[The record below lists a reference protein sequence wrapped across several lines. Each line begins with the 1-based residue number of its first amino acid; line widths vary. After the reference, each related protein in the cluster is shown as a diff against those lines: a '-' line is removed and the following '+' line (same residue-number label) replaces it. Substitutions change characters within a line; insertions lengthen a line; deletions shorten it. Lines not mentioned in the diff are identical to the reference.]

1 MSVRKRKWTTRKGEA
16 KEAWVVD
23 YVDKDG
29 DRHIE
34 TFRRKKDADEY
45 EATVKVDVRA
55 GIHTAASKSIT
66 VAQAATDW
74 INVIEGVRARE
85 PSTVDQYRQ
94 HARHINN
101 LIGSKKLS
109 SLTAPGIHTFL
120 DDLLATM
127 SRAMARKVLRSL
139 KSVLSIAQ
147 ERGNVAQNVA
157 LNVKIGVNKRDQR
170 KLEVGVD
177 IPTPD
182 EIRLILD
189 KASGRLHALL
199 MTAALTGLRA
209 SELRG
214 LRWVDVDLKNGRLN
228 VRQRADRYGDI
239 GPPKSESGTR
249 TIPLGPLVLNTLKR
263 WKLSCPKNEHGLVF
277 PSSRGRIEDHKN
289 IVRALQR
296 VVIAAGLTVPRLDK
310 HGKPVRDK
318 DGKPV
323 VEAKYSGLHALRH
336 FYASWCIN
344 RKTDGGLELPGK
356 IVQERMGH
364 FSMSFTMDTYGHL
377 FPSND
382 DGKELAAAELKLI
395 G

>member
-94 HARHINN
+94 HARHIND

-182 EIRLILD
+182 EIKTHPRQGIRPI
-189 KASGRLHALL
+189 AR
-199 MTAALTGLRA
+199 AA
-209 SELRG
+209 
-214 LRWVDVDLKNGRLN
+214 N
-228 VRQRADRYGDI
+228 
-239 GPPKSESGTR
+239 
-249 TIPLGPLVLNTLKR
+249 
-263 WKLSCPKNEHGLVF
+263 
-277 PSSRGRIEDHKN
+277 
-289 IVRALQR
+289 
-296 VVIAAGLTVPRLDK
+296 
-310 HGKPVRDK
+310 
-318 DGKPV
+318 
-323 VEAKYSGLHALRH
+323 
-336 FYASWCIN
+336 
-344 RKTDGGLELPGK
+344 DGGLNWATGVGATRLALGRRRPK
-356 IVQERMGH
+356 ERQ
-364 FSMSFTMDTYGHL
+364 
-377 FPSND
+377 
-382 DGKELAAAELKLI
+382 AECPPAC
-395 G
+395 